1 FTTLYLTGTVPL
13 AGLMANAISQKGDAL
28 IPLLGFDRRAALSTS
43 LLTTVPALA
52 VGGVVLL
59 VAG

>member
-1 FTTLYLTGTVPL
+1 
-13 AGLMANAISQKGDAL
+13 MANAISQKGDAL